1 VQIVVRRALAAGTSP
16 IDAVN
21 DWLTSWCEYAHPDS
35 HDLAERYNHFNEG
48 PRPRPSLWRRA
59 ANDPTFQACNAF
71 DRAAADN
78 VVKAALFPKSYKASV
93 ARMLYEDPEHTL
105 WPGMK
110 IQYVYCANSLW
121 SCIYGA
127 DTVRERF
134 EAAVPGRKMMRM
146 AQADHFVSVFLT
158 GRVFVGRRGRR
169 FTGKTPIGSWSS
181 SNVFRHFVW
190 REVMKQLVGHFP
202 LGPCVC

>member
-1 VQIVVRRALAAGTSP
+1 VQIVARRALAAGTSP

-21 DWLTSWCEYAHPDS
+21 DWLTSWCEYAHPES
-35 HDLAERYNHFNEG
+35 RDLAERYDHFNEG

-59 ANDPTFQACNAF
+59 ANDPAFQACNAF
-71 DRAAADN
+71 DRAAMDN

-134 EAAVPGRKMMRM
+134 EAAVPGRKMICIP
-146 AQADHFVSVFLT
+146 QADHFVGVFLS
-158 GRVFVGRRGRR
+158 GRFLSVDGGAGALGRPRSVVGPRQASVD
-169 FTGKTPIGSWSS
+169 TLYGKQS
-181 SNVFRHFVW
+181 
-190 REVMKQLVGHFP
+190 
-202 LGPCVC
+202 